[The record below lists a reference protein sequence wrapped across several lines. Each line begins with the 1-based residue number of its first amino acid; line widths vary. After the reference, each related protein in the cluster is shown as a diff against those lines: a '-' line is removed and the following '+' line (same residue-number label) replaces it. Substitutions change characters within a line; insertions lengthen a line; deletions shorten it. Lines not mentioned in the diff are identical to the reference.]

1 MIHEANKVGDI
12 GGFVFTRY
20 KLHRTDVLKEVRKE
34 KDQEREK
41 AVAKCR
47 KIVEKRKIEESST
60 SETKGIVKRRIS
72 TFCEI
77 ST

>member
-34 KDQEREK
+34 KDQERE
-41 AVAKCR
+41 R
-47 KIVEKRKIEESST
+47 KRWQNVER
-60 SETKGIVKRRIS
+60 
-72 TFCEI
+72 
-77 ST
+77 